1 MVLFPT
7 RRDNT
12 LDLFSTN
19 RPSLVSRCTALPAL
33 GDHELVFVESS
44 VTPKRR
50 KPKATQDFSVEN
62 ANIDNMKEECLVF
75 QNQFTTKYTTSS
87 PIQPMWADIKTCL
100 LNILDRGV
108 PSKVA
113 TTKYNQPWITKQV
126 KRLTRQKKRI
136 FNKARHSKKPKDFER
151 YKVLKTTCRSACKK
165 AYNDYVTNIIS
176 PESSSNP
183 KRFWSFIN
191 SKKCDNAGVSPL
203 KASNGISYSDSTT
216 KANILNDQF
225 SSVFNMNED
234 ETTIKDK
241 GSSPHSVMDPII
253 IHPDGI
259 HKLLAGLQIHKAC
272 GPDEI
277 PTRLLKVLAD
287 ELTPVISL
295 FFQASLNQG
304 IIPEDWKKANVVPVF
319 KKGDRNKAENY
330 RPISLTSVTCK
341 LLEHVIC
348 SSIMRHLDKHNILND
363 AQHGFRKRRSC
374 ATQLIQ
380 TIQDLA
386 KSIESRDQVD
396 VILLDFSKAFDRVPH
411 LRLLHKLKFYGIENS
426 TYAWIADFLNHRSQ
440 QVILDGA
447 TSRSSPVHPGSHKA
461 ACLGHCSFSSSS
473 MTCLMLYHLNPRSS
487 YLQMTAS
494 STAKSRRRK
503 MQLVFSMIS
512 INCRS
517 GRKIG

>member
-1 MVLFPT
+1 MKILNINFQSVKNKKEELGNLIDSVDPSIIIGTETWLNSSVYSSEIFPPSYEVIRKDRKDGYGGVLLAIRKDYVFDRIETVEDVESVFVKLTLDKNTALIVGSLYRPPNNNLEYLEKMCSQIEEIATKFRNAVVWISGDLNLPDINWTTLTIDGHQYPLSLNQRFLDLHSDIGLEQMVLFPT

-50 KPKATQDFSVEN
+50 KPVPHKIFLWKN

-113 TTKYNQPWITKQV
+113 TTRYNQPWITKQV
-126 KRLTRQKKRI
+126 KRLTRQKTRS

-304 IIPEDWKKANVVPVF
+304 APRDHP
-319 KKGDRNKAENY
+319 R
-330 RPISLTSVTCK
+330 R
-341 LLEHVIC
+341 LEESQC
-348 SSIMRHLDKHNILND
+348 CASF
-363 AQHGFRKRRSC
+363 QKR
-374 ATQLIQ
+374 
-380 TIQDLA
+380 
-386 KSIESRDQVD
+386 
-396 VILLDFSKAFDRVPH
+396 
-411 LRLLHKLKFYGIENS
+411 
-426 TYAWIADFLNHRSQ
+426 
-440 QVILDGA
+440 
-447 TSRSSPVHPGSHKA
+447 
-461 ACLGHCSFSSSS
+461 
-473 MTCLMLYHLNPRSS
+473 
-487 YLQMTAS
+487 
-494 STAKSRRRK
+494 
-503 MQLVFSMIS
+503 
-512 INCRS
+512 
-517 GRKIG
+517 